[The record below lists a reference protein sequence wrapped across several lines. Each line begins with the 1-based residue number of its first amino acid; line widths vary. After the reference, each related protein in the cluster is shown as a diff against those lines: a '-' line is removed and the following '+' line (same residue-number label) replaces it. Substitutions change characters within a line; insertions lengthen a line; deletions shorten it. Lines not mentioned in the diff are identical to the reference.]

1 MTAHDHRDAWAFV
14 AEHRETLRRYA
25 RRLCVATPLD
35 HEDVLN
41 EAVMAMVVRWEQVCH
56 EDDRGILNHA
66 VRTIRDTRS
75 AMGRK
80 LYRTLG
86 RERPVGL
93 TEDLTHHER
102 ADPTSRDAL
111 RSVEGLPL
119 EALLVGL
126 TDAEREV
133 LVVRSLDRTFSEIG
147 AILDMGY
154 DQVRGAFY
162 RGRAKME
169 KALRGH
175 GEGSR

>member
-1 MTAHDHRDAWAFV
+1 VTAHDHRDAWAFV
-14 AEHRETLRRYA
+14 AENRETLRRYA

-41 EAVMAMVVRWEQVCH
+41 EAVMAMVMRWEQFCDN
-56 EDDRGILNHA
+56 DDRGVLNHA

-80 LYRTLG
+80 LYRTRG
-86 RERPVGL
+86 RERAAGLVG
-93 TEDLTHHER
+93 DLTRHER
-102 ADPTSRDAL
+102 PDPTSGDAL
-111 RSVEGLPL
+111 DGVEGPPL

-126 TDAEREV
+126 TDSEREV

-147 AILDMGY
+147 AILDMSY

-169 KALRGH
+169 KALRAH
-175 GEGSR
+175 GEGSS